1 MEWLVWMVAVAI
13 LGLAAVAASGRLGEF
28 PATVTDTPQPHVP
41 SGELTGSD
49 LRALRFA
56 VVPRGYS
63 MQQVDELL
71 DRISRQLDHGP
82 DEQFVAAEIESS
94 VEESWPVPS
103 TTWADP
109 HGDQPG
115 LEVEPQPPLTDDP
128 DPMLRHTEDA
138 PVAPIWQAAEV
149 VFADTDTDADTE
161 VPDETTPA
169 SGADASDEVV
179 EPVAEPSQVIEPEPS
194 VDAEPD
200 AQAESAATDAES
212 ESIEVTHLDD
222 DPAEQTSVDFPSAD
236 SVAAGEFP
244 EAVSGGDDAAEQVG
258 SEDAAEV
265 AAEPTAVDPTAVP
278 ESEASIEPEP
288 HPTVSTAKPKRESKA
303 KPKAKPSPV
312 VAETEPVVDE
322 LEAQIAQID
331 TAPSSV
337 ADYGAALDDL
347 VSKYSFRKVEHWY
360 ELPGFDIPAP
370 ADRRPSSE
378 PMSDQPGQ
386 DSTADEI

>member
-82 DEQFVAAEIESS
+82 DEQLVAPEVESS

-109 HGDQPG
+109 HADQPG

-128 DPMLRHTEDA
+128 ETVLRHTEDV
-138 PVAPIWQAAEV
+138 PVAPTWRAAEV
-149 VFADTDTDADTE
+149 VFADADAE
-161 VPDETTPA
+161 VPDEPTPA
-169 SGADASDEVV
+169 SGVDASDEVV
-179 EPVAEPSQVIEPEPS
+179 EAVAEPSQVIEPEPS
-194 VDAEPD
+194 ADGEPD
-200 AQAESAATDAES
+200 AQTESAAMDAES
-212 ESIEVTHLDD
+212 ESIEVTRTDEDPVEQASLD
-222 DPAEQTSVDFPSAD
+222 VPSAESA
-236 SVAAGEFP
+236 SVGESS
-244 EAVSGGDDAAEQVG
+244 ETVGGGDDAAEPVG

-265 AAEPTAVDPTAVP
+265 AAEPTAVDPSVGQEFEVA
-278 ESEASIEPEP
+278 IEPEP
-288 HPTVSTAKPKRESKA
+288 HPTVVTVKPKRESRA
-303 KPKAKPSPV
+303 KPKAPSSPV

-370 ADRRPSSE
+370 ADRQPSSE
-378 PMSDQPGQ
+378 PTSDQPGQ
-386 DSTADEI
+386 DSTSDDI

>member
-41 SGELTGSD
+41 SGQLTGSD

-71 DRISRQLDHGP
+71 DRISRQLDHAP
-82 DEQFVAAEIESS
+82 DEQALSLAAESP
-94 VEESWPVPS
+94 VEEPWQVPS

-115 LEVEPQPPLTDDP
+115 PEVEPQPPLTDDAETVP
-128 DPMLRHTEDA
+128 RHIEDA
-138 PVAPIWQAAEV
+138 PAVPTWQAAEV
-149 VFADTDTDADTE
+149 VFAVADADADAELRDEPIEE
-161 VPDETTPA
+161 VPLDDPSVEAAAGGEPSETAIGEDDT
-169 SGADASDEVV
+169 SD
-179 EPVAEPSQVIEPEPS
+179 PVAAV
-194 VDAEPD
+194 
-200 AQAESAATDAES
+200 AAT
-212 ESIEVTHLDD
+212 
-222 DPAEQTSVDFPSAD
+222 
-236 SVAAGEFP
+236 
-244 EAVSGGDDAAEQVG
+244 EA
-258 SEDAAEV
+258 
-265 AAEPTAVDPTAVP
+265 AAEPTAVDPTAVT

-288 HPTVSTAKPKRESKA
+288 HPTVSTAKPKRA
-303 KPKAKPSPV
+303 PKAKPSPV

-370 ADRRPSSE
+370 ADRQPSSE

>member
-82 DEQFVAAEIESS
+82 DEQLAAAEVESS

-103 TTWADP
+103 ATWADP

-128 DPMLRHTEDA
+128 DPMLRHTEDV

-149 VFADTDTDADTE
+149 VFADATADAE
-161 VPDETTPA
+161 LPDEPTLA
-169 SGADASDEVV
+169 SEPDASDEVV
-179 EPVAEPSQVIEPEPS
+179 EPVAEPSQVVEPEPS

-200 AQAESAATDAES
+200 AQTESAAMDAES
-212 ESIEVTHLDD
+212 ESIEVTHVDD
-222 DPAEQTSVDFPSAD
+222 DPAEQASVDFPPAD
-236 SVAAGEFP
+236 SASVGESP
-244 EAVSGGDDAAEQVG
+244 EAVGGGDDAAELVG
-258 SEDAAEV
+258 SEGTGEV
-265 AAEPTAVDPTAVP
+265 AAEPTAVDPTAVT
-278 ESEASIEPEP
+278 ESEVAIEPEP

-370 ADRRPSSE
+370 ADRQPSTE
-378 PMSDQPGQ
+378 PMSDQSGQ
-386 DSTADEI
+386 DSTADDI